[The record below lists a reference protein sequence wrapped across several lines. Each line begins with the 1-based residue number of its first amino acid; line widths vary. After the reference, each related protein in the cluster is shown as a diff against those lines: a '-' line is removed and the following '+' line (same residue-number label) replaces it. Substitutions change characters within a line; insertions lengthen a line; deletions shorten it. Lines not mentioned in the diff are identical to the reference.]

1 MGEFMSKM
9 KKALALGLDPA
20 SLSFGM
26 KVRYR
31 RVRSNMSATQFAMY
45 YAEAMG
51 QKEPFSGRWIE
62 HMEHHNTFPSDPGR
76 RWAIASIVKMGL
88 YFDLSTL
95 GIEALSLEVPRQEV
109 PALQLHA
116 ANFDLGDHETFL
128 RRS

>member
-1 MGEFMSKM
+1 MSKM

-26 KVRYR
+26 KVRYC
-31 RVRSNMSATQFAMY
+31 RVRNNMSAAQFAIS

-62 HMEHHNTFPSDPGR
+62 HMEHDNTFPSDPGR

-95 GIEALSLEVPRQEV
+95 GPLY
-109 PALQLHA
+109 LHQA
-116 ANFDLGDHETFL
+116 APLDTEHECGI
-128 RRS
+128 